1 MRRLPVVVAMLFT
14 LTIASSA
21 FAAGYGAAGCGFG
34 GMVIKDNKI
43 LPQIGA
49 WFLNGLLG
57 NQTFAMTSGTSEC
70 KNALS
75 SAQLEQNQFV
85 ENNYS
90 NLAKEMAA
98 GEGENLSTLAGLL
111 GCPAEQ
117 VGSFASFS
125 KESYPSIFTSDETTP
140 TEMLTA
146 LKKEL
151 SSRPELAAAC
161 PKI

>member
-151 SSRPELAAAC
+151 SSRLELAAAC